1 MSKKK
6 KTYKKKYYTGGRVDM
21 SKGGRVGYQRGGP
34 RRPGEPQPMEPV
46 VKKKPI
52 QPIAK
57 KPPQAIKPLP
67 KDRVPPKQPPMSVG
81 GVGGGRMM
89 TGREE
94 LERVNPILKR
104 DTIQP
109 KTTTEAKLIPNQTV
123 TRRGAAPTTSEE
135 KLKQVDS
142 SGNIIKDTL
151 MGRKQGETAEQ
162 YRARTAGQFTPS
174 NTQQTYTSIE
184 EAAAAKAGLTLE
196 EYKARQ
202 LENFD
207 DKIINV
213 VPRTSQAF
221 QRSPT
226 TGKGSDQMFIGRTDQ
241 ETRNPQPAQ
250 AQTTQAQT
258 TAVNVEDTGG
268 PMSRED
274 FFKDYGDYQGGAI
287 KRGSQFAKAKN
298 EFNAARQQAYEDY
311 LRSFSTR
318 STTTQQ
324 QTEEQQ
330 ATQEEKTRQQDVAR
344 QSAEAAARG
353 EVPEAAQIPEA
364 EQVGY
369 QRDAQGQLL
378 LDDQG
383 NPIPLRE
390 QQVTTMDPV
399 TRARTDIRAEGQAP
413 EAVATSQAAQADE
426 TIGQDIKAGEI
437 TDVATV
443 ADKDVDVQ
451 AARERQA
458 REIEDVA
465 PGEITAGVKFAT
477 VDELQVEAAQAQT
490 VDDVLGPDN
499 DYLVKE
505 VEGEDTTVAPT
516 PDAERSE
523 REIILGEPAP
533 AGVAAAI
540 NDTVGYTAA
549 KQRPVKGKAAQGA
562 AADMIAE
569 TADLPPDIAAAV
581 VQDPATV
588 EAQIDTQPVEVQA
601 AVAALPQ
608 EALVSS
614 QMESLLGGL
623 EDGEIPMWA
632 RPAVDAVNAG
642 LARRGMRISTVGRD
656 SLFNAIIQSALPMAQ
671 SNAQALQARAAQNLS
686 NEQQANLQQATQE
699 QQLRLQ
705 NLSNRQT
712 AASQTAQMSQQMRV
726 MQSQFDQQ
734 AVMTTAEQQQQTRL
748 ANLQN
753 EQQAALVRSQNEQQ
767 MAMQNLGNEQ
777 QLNMTEL
784 QIDAAR
790 AGADQS
796 AENQEKMAEMQIAAD
811 FLAKNAGFKQQM
823 ELANLTNDQQ
833 MRLANLS
840 SRNQAAS
847 ELLSNA
853 EKIELANLN
862 KTMQTNQLQ
871 AQLAQQMGIAQLNVD
886 QQSAI
891 QNATTKANMDMA
903 KFSAAQQVELA
914 NSKFMQTV
922 ALTDMN
928 AEQQAIMQNATAM
941 ASMDLANLS
950 TRERLAVQ
958 NAQNFLAMDMANMNN
973 EQQANMMKAQ
983 QEQQRLLSD
992 QAATNAAKQFNA
1004 ASENQTNQFMAS
1016 LAAQIEQSNVSQ
1028 TNAMA
1033 QFNDSQTNAAAARDA
1048 NRAAD
1053 VEKFNTQLETQIDQ
1067 FNANQDFARNQW
1079 NAQNQAVVEQSNT
1092 QWRRNMNTAN
1102 TAMQNQINAQN
1113 AQNAFAMSQTAQSF
1127 LWQELRDQADYDF
1140 RNSENEKNRIAQL
1153 VNTALASDPSKYGGS
1168 VSSIEK
1174 LIGAITGDLF
1184 AS

>member
-1 MSKKK
+1 M
-6 KTYKKKYYTGGRVDM
+6 KKKYKQTYKSKRKDYR
-21 SKGGRVGYQRGGP
+21 KGGRVKAQRGGLGQKYTTGTSELME
-34 RRPGEPQPMEPV
+34 RMKNRPVQS
-46 VKKKPI
+46 VKKPTSNEKPI
-52 QPIAK
+52 QPVRQPIAQEPK
-57 KPPQAIKPLP
+57 KPVQPGNLTTGGLGQNRVLP
-67 KDRVPPKQPPMSVG
+67 TGPAKTPVNTGRPIQRG
-81 GVGGGRMM
+81 GVGVGRRM

-94 LERVNPILKR
+94 LGLANESV
-104 DTIQP
+104 
-109 KTTTEAKLIPNQTV
+109 
-123 TRRGAAPTTSEE
+123 
-135 KLKQVDS
+135 
-142 SGNIIKDTL
+142 SGNQIIEGGL
-151 MGRKQGETAEQ
+151 IGRQPGETAEQ
-162 YRARTAGQFTPS
+162 YRARTAGQFTP
-174 NTQQTYTSIE
+174 NPNQKTYRSRD
-184 EAAAAKAGLTLE
+184 EAMAEKAGLTLE
-196 EYKARQ
+196 EYKAQ
-202 LENFD
+202 QEQNFNNLQTND
-207 DKIINV
+207 
-213 VPRTSQAF
+213 VPKSSQAF

-226 TGKGSDQMFIGRTDQ
+226 IGKGSDQMFIDREGDVR
-241 ETRNPQPAQ
+241 PQAAQ
-250 AQTTQAQT
+250 AQTTQAAQAQGPGGLWWRDAGYDSPREAIDDGWT
-258 TAVNVEDTGG
+258 YDSNSRTWSPGGGGTTGG
-268 PMSRED
+268 TTT
-274 FFKDYGDYQGGAI
+274 GGTTTGGTTTTTPTEPTAEELAAQE
-287 KRGSQFAKAKN
+287 K
-298 EFNAARQQAYEDY
+298 ARQQG
-311 LRSFSTR
+311 
-318 STTTQQ
+318 
-324 QTEEQQ
+324 
-330 ATQEEKTRQQDVAR
+330 VAR

-353 EVPEAAQIPEA
+353 EVPEAAQIPQA

-369 QRDAQGQLL
+369 QRDAQGQLI

-399 TRARTDIRAEGQAP
+399 TRARTDIQARGQAP
-413 EAVATSQAAQADE
+413 EAVATSQAAQADT
-426 TIGQDIKAGEI
+426 TIGQDIEAGRME
-437 TDVATV
+437 DVATV

-451 AARERQA
+451 AAREREA
-458 REIEDVA
+458 RRIEDVA

-477 VDELQVEAAQAQT
+477 VDELQAEAAQAKT
-490 VDDVLGPDN
+490 IDDVLTGT
-499 DYLVKE
+499 YLVDE
-505 VEGEDTTVAPT
+505 VEGEDVTVAAT

-523 REIILGEPAP
+523 RETILGEPAP
-533 AGVAAAI
+533 PGVAAAI

-562 AADMIAE
+562 AADMIAQ

-614 QMESLLGGL
+614 QMETLLGGM

-642 LARRGMRISTVGRD
+642 LARRGMSVSTVGRD

-671 SNAQALQARAAQNLS
+671 SNAQALQQRAAQNLS
-686 NEQQANLQQATQE
+686 NEQQANLQQATQQ

-705 NLSNRQT
+705 NLANRQT
-712 AASQTAQMSQQMRV
+712 AESQTAQMSQQMKV

-753 EQQAALVRSQNEQQ
+753 QQQAAVIRSQNEQQ

-777 QLNMTEL
+777 QLNMAEL

-796 AENQEKMAEMQIAAD
+796 AENQEKILEMQIAAD

-840 SRNQAAS
+840 SRNLAES
-847 ELLSNA
+847 ERMSND

-922 ALTDMN
+922 AITNMN

-1004 ASENQTNQFMAS
+1004 ASENQTEQFMAS
-1016 LAAQIEQSNVSQ
+1016 LAAQIEQSNVAQ
-1028 TNAMA
+1028 MNAMA

-1053 VEKFNTQLETQIDQ
+1053 VEKFNTQLAAQIDQ

-1168 VSSIEK
+1168 ISSIEA

-1184 AS
+1184 GG

>member
-399 TRARTDIRAEGQAP
+399 TRART
-413 EAVATSQAAQADE
+413 
-426 TIGQDIKAGEI
+426 
-437 TDVATV
+437 
-443 ADKDVDVQ
+443 
-451 AARERQA
+451 
-458 REIEDVA
+458 
-465 PGEITAGVKFAT
+465 
-477 VDELQVEAAQAQT
+477 
-490 VDDVLGPDN
+490 
-499 DYLVKE
+499 
-505 VEGEDTTVAPT
+505 
-516 PDAERSE
+516 
-523 REIILGEPAP
+523 
-533 AGVAAAI
+533 
-540 NDTVGYTAA
+540 
-549 KQRPVKGKAAQGA
+549 
-562 AADMIAE
+562 
-569 TADLPPDIAAAV
+569 
-581 VQDPATV
+581 
-588 EAQIDTQPVEVQA
+588 
-601 AVAALPQ
+601 
-608 EALVSS
+608 
-614 QMESLLGGL
+614 
-623 EDGEIPMWA
+623 
-632 RPAVDAVNAG
+632 
-642 LARRGMRISTVGRD
+642 
-656 SLFNAIIQSALPMAQ
+656 
-671 SNAQALQARAAQNLS
+671 
-686 NEQQANLQQATQE
+686 
-699 QQLRLQ
+699 
-705 NLSNRQT
+705 
-712 AASQTAQMSQQMRV
+712 
-726 MQSQFDQQ
+726 
-734 AVMTTAEQQQQTRL
+734 
-748 ANLQN
+748 
-753 EQQAALVRSQNEQQ
+753 
-767 MAMQNLGNEQ
+767 
-777 QLNMTEL
+777 
-784 QIDAAR
+784 
-790 AGADQS
+790 
-796 AENQEKMAEMQIAAD
+796 
-811 FLAKNAGFKQQM
+811 
-823 ELANLTNDQQ
+823 
-833 MRLANLS
+833 
-840 SRNQAAS
+840 
-847 ELLSNA
+847 
-853 EKIELANLN
+853 
-862 KTMQTNQLQ
+862 
-871 AQLAQQMGIAQLNVD
+871 
-886 QQSAI
+886 
-891 QNATTKANMDMA
+891 
-903 KFSAAQQVELA
+903 
-914 NSKFMQTV
+914 
-922 ALTDMN
+922 
-928 AEQQAIMQNATAM
+928 
-941 ASMDLANLS
+941 
-950 TRERLAVQ
+950 
-958 NAQNFLAMDMANMNN
+958 
-973 EQQANMMKAQ
+973 
-983 QEQQRLLSD
+983 
-992 QAATNAAKQFNA
+992 
-1004 ASENQTNQFMAS
+1004 
-1016 LAAQIEQSNVSQ
+1016 
-1028 TNAMA
+1028 
-1033 QFNDSQTNAAAARDA
+1033 
-1048 NRAAD
+1048 
-1053 VEKFNTQLETQIDQ
+1053 
-1067 FNANQDFARNQW
+1067 
-1079 NAQNQAVVEQSNT
+1079 
-1092 QWRRNMNTAN
+1092 
-1102 TAMQNQINAQN
+1102 
-1113 AQNAFAMSQTAQSF
+1113 
-1127 LWQELRDQADYDF
+1127 
-1140 RNSENEKNRIAQL
+1140 
-1153 VNTALASDPSKYGGS
+1153 
-1168 VSSIEK
+1168 
-1174 LIGAITGDLF
+1174 
-1184 AS
+1184 

>member
-1 MSKKK
+1 MAKGKQQKKK
-6 KTYKKKYYTGGRVDM
+6 RMKKYKGKYVTANRLDM
-21 SKGGRVGYQRGGP
+21 SKGGRVKAQRGGLP
-34 RRPGEPQPMEPV
+34 P
-46 VKKKPI
+46 KKPTE
-52 QPIAK
+52 QKNKPINIGRPVDLPIEKAPT
-57 KPPQAIKPLP
+57 KPI
-67 KDRVPPKQPPMSVG
+67 QPPMSVG
-81 GVGGGRMM
+81 GVGGG
-89 TGREE
+89 
-94 LERVNPILKR
+94 
-104 DTIQP
+104 QP
-109 KTTTEAKLIPNQTV
+109 IPNKNAVAPKEVPQRQV
-123 TRRGAAPTTSEE
+123 PKKPNFVGA
-135 KLKQVDS
+135 
-142 SGNIIKDTL
+142 
-151 MGRKQGETAEQ
+151 
-162 YRARTAGQFTPS
+162 
-174 NTQQTYTSIE
+174 
-184 EAAAAKAGLTLE
+184 
-196 EYKARQ
+196 
-202 LENFD
+202 
-207 DKIINV
+207 
-213 VPRTSQAF
+213 
-221 QRSPT
+221 
-226 TGKGSDQMFIGRTDQ
+226 KGSDQMFIGRTDQ
-241 ETRNPQPAQ
+241 ETREAQPKSKRGGISGMFQSIIDKDTAKANQ
-250 AQTTQAQT
+250 TQAS
-258 TAVNVEDTGG
+258 TAQRFTS
-268 PMSRED
+268 PMSKED
-274 FFKDYGDYQGGAI
+274 FFKDYGEYSGGKKGKAGATAA
-287 KRGSQFAKAKN
+287 KQFN
-298 EFNAARQQAYEDY
+298 ENRQKAYEDY
-311 LRSFSTR
+311 LRSFSTTTNTTT
-318 STTTQQ
+318 TTTQQ
-324 QTEEQQ
+324 QTEEEQ
-330 ATQEEKTRQQDVAR
+330 AAQEEKARQQQVAR

-353 EVPEAAQIPEA
+353 EVPEAAQIPQA

-369 QRDAQGQLL
+369 ERDAQGQLI

-399 TRARTDIRAEGQAP
+399 TRARTDIQARGQAP
-413 EAVATSQAAQADE
+413 EAVATSQAAQADT
-426 TIGQDIKAGEI
+426 TIGQDIKAGRIE
-437 TDVATV
+437 DVATV

-451 AARERQA
+451 AAREREA
-458 REIEDVA
+458 RRIEDVA
-465 PGEITAGVKFAT
+465 PGEITAGVRFAT

-490 VDDVLGPDN
+490 VDDVLTGT
-499 DYLVKE
+499 YLVDE
-505 VEGEDTTVAPT
+505 VEGEDVTVAPT

-523 REIILGEPAP
+523 RETILGEPAP
-533 AGVAAAI
+533 PGVAAAI

-549 KQRPVKGKAAQGA
+549 KQRAVKGKAAQSA
-562 AADMIAE
+562 AADMIAQ

-614 QMESLLGGL
+614 QMETLLGGM

-632 RPAVDAVNAG
+632 RPAIDAVNAG
-642 LARRGMRISTVGRD
+642 LARRGMSVSTVGRD

-686 NEQQANLQQATQE
+686 NEQQANLQEATQE

-705 NLSNRQT
+705 NLANRQT
-712 AASQTAQMSQQMRV
+712 AESQTAQMSQQMRV

-753 EQQAALVRSQNEQQ
+753 QQQAAVIRSQNEQQ

-777 QLNMTEL
+777 QLNMAEL

-796 AENQEKMAEMQIAAD
+796 AENQEKILEMQIAAD
-811 FLAKNAGFKQQM
+811 FLAKNEGFKQQM

-840 SRNQAAS
+840 SRNLAES
-847 ELLSNA
+847 ERMSND

-922 ALTDMN
+922 AITNMN

-1016 LAAQIEQSNVSQ
+1016 LAAQIEQSNVAQ

-1053 VEKFNTQLETQIDQ
+1053 VEKFNTQLSAQIDQ

-1079 NAQNQAVVEQSNT
+1079 NAQNQAIVEQSNT
-1092 QWRRNMNTAN
+1092 QWRRNLNTAN

-1140 RNSENEKNRIAQL
+1140 RNGENEKNRIAQL
-1153 VNTALASDPSKYGGS
+1153 VNTALASDPKKYGGS
-1168 VSSIEK
+1168 VSSIEA

-1184 AS
+1184 SS